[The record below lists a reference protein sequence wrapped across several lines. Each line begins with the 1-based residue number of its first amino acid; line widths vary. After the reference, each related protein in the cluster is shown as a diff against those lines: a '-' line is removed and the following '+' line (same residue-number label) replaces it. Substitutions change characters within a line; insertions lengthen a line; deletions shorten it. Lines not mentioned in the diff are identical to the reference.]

1 VWEIGGKVDLR
12 NPSRSGA
19 TLDPGK
25 VIVCLRGTGQG
36 FEDRL
41 FVVTSQGAHIGR
53 NPDCEILL
61 NHPTVSRS
69 HCRIELSPAG
79 VRVRDLGS
87 VNGTW
92 INGVM
97 RMDSWLRQWDVV
109 RVGGVDLVV
118 EIRPISSLG
127 EVLPPPVGVPS
138 QEKVGTTRLLDIE
151 GLEPKHVQAPSDGA
165 PVSRLSRFTQMLF
178 RATKPSRH
186 DTTSG

>member
-1 VWEIGGKVDLR
+1 MDLR
-12 NPSRSGA
+12 NPSRSGV

-41 FVVTSQGAHIGR
+41 FVVTSQGASIGR
-53 NPDCEILL
+53 NPDCEIML

-69 HCRIELSPAG
+69 HCRIDLSPAG

-97 RMDSWLRQWDVV
+97 RMDSWLCQWDVL

-118 EIRPISSLG
+118 EIRPTSSLG
-127 EVLPPPVGVPS
+127 EIPPPPVRVPS

-151 GLEPKHVQAPSDGA
+151 GVEPPSVQAPPDDA
-165 PVSRLSRFTQMLF
+165 RMSRLGRFTQKLF
-178 RATKPSRH
+178 RL
-186 DTTSG
+186 GQ